1 MLKIKPFEKKTPFI
15 LGIMQK
21 KIFAMTKDA
30 LYNISLVI
38 NDIIFIYIFIFTHG
52 VANVNLAKIKPRKIL
67 KEIHP
72 NTITIHRFLT

>member
-1 MLKIKPFEKKTPFI
+1 MLKIKPFEKKKTFYFRYYA
-15 LGIMQK
+15 K
-21 KIFAMTKDA
+21 KKFAMTKDA